1 MKKLLIILGLVSIG
15 FTSVPKCSS
24 DDARD
29 VVAQIL
35 NEVKTDPSNLYAALI
50 PKYKNIEGIR
60 TTRYD
65 KEINLRKCRATAN
78 FENDFSAIIEYDV
91 YITEDKPEDFYVEIS
106 QESLQA
112 IIQQSLMQR
121 IMNKK

>member
-1 MKKLLIILGLVSIG
+1 MKKLLIVLGFISLG
-15 FTSVPKCSS
+15 FASVPKCSS
-24 DDARD
+24 DDARE

-35 NEVKTDPSNLYAALI
+35 NEVKTDPTNLYAALI

-60 TTRYD
+60 TTKYD
-65 KEINLRKCRATAN
+65 KEISLRKCRATAN

-91 YITEDKPEDFYVEIS
+91 YVTEDKPEDFYVEIS